1 MSQPNNTKEIV
12 YSIHNIKSYLS
23 GVKKVFLKRKSD
35 DGTSATGKLCLYK
48 SNSNSETNDTT
59 NKCSLNIPK
68 EKKLFIKFKDL
79 VAEEDDNMDGVN
91 LELALSIKKRR
102 YTNKL
107 KRVEK
112 CNNKI
117 NLDNDKDKEDKKI
130 IKISKSMGKIIIGN
144 KEDNNLIKTIKKKIL
159 CCY

>member
-1 MSQPNNTKEIV
+1 MSQPNNSKEIV

-35 DGTSATGKLCLYK
+35 DGTSTTGKLCLCE

-68 EKKLFIKFKDL
+68 EKKLCIKFKDL
-79 VAEEDDNMDGVN
+79 VAEEDDNTDDVN

-107 KRVEK
+107 KKVEK
-112 CNNKI
+112 CNNKKI
-117 NLDNDKDKEDKKI
+117 WTMTKIKKI
-130 IKISKSMGKIIIGN
+130 
-144 KEDNNLIKTIKKKIL
+144 KK
-159 CCY
+159 